1 MKKIITVVF
10 SDLDNK
16 NIRLELDDSLSPKTF
31 QAILDHLPV
40 KVKINRWGDELYTD
54 PTEIGVKEEE
64 NAKAEVN
71 ELDVAYWPEGKAL
84 CLFFGPTPISKDGK
98 ILAYSPVN
106 VVGKILDHSMKD
118 DILDRVETKTNVII
132 KWQSSLKKHLTKI
145 LPT

>member
-1 MKKIITVVF
+1 MKKIITAVF

-16 NIRLELDDSLSPKTF
+16 DKNIRLELDSSLSPMTV

-54 PTEIGVKEEE
+54 PTEIDVKEEE
-64 NAKAEVN
+64 NAKTEVN
-71 ELDVAYWPEGKAL
+71 ELDVAFWPKGKAL

-106 VVGKILDHSMKD
+106 IVGKILDPSMKD
-118 DILDRVETKTNVII
+118 DILDHVKTKTNVII
-132 KWQSSLKKHLTKI
+132 K
-145 LPT
+145 